1 MLINT
6 LASINLILIKLIQS
20 KKKLRVFYIKK
31 RLNISNIERNIWSN
45 EITNRCLKLPIWN
58 QNFFHIFL
66 PIKEKNEVDTY
77 PLLNRIKEKN
87 KKIIIPKING
97 FNLNHYLFDNNIS
110 IKKNH
115 FGIPEPLNG
124 IKAKINLIEVV
135 FVPLIIADKFGNRVG
150 YGKGYYDRFLKKC
163 DKEIIKVGLCFFD
176 VIERIVD
183 ITVNDIKLNYCVTPN
198 KIIKF

>member
-1 MLINT
+1 MRLD
-6 LASINLILIKLIQS
+6 LILIKLIQS

-31 RLNISNIERNIWSN
+31 RLNISNIEKNTWSN

-58 QNFFHIFL
+58 HNFFHIFL

-77 PLLNRIKEKN
+77 LLLNRIKEKN

-124 IKAKINLIEVV
+124 IKVKINLIEVV

-176 VIERIVD
+176 VIENIVD

>member
-1 MLINT
+1 M
-6 LASINLILIKLIQS
+6 IQS
-20 KKKLRVFYIKK
+20 KKKLRVFYINK
-31 RLNISNIERNIWSN
+31 RLNISNIERNTWSN

-124 IKAKINLIEVV
+124 IKVKINLIEVV

-176 VIERIVD
+176 VIEKIVD
-183 ITVNDIKLNYCVTPN
+183 ITANDIKLNYCVTPN

>member
-31 RLNISNIERNIWSN
+31 RLNISNIEKNTWSN

-58 QNFFHIFL
+58 HNFFHIFL

-77 PLLNRIKEKN
+77 LLLNRIKEKN

-124 IKAKINLIEVV
+124 IKVKINLIEVV
-135 FVPLIIADKFGNRVG
+135 LPKLTSLIFVSSGMI
-150 YGKGYYDRFLKKC
+150 
-163 DKEIIKVGLCFFD
+163 
-176 VIERIVD
+176 
-183 ITVNDIKLNYCVTPN
+183 PN
-198 KIIKF
+198 LLATS